1 MNKILSKSFVDYPGS
16 TGEYF
21 LDCMIYY
28 KRKIETRIK
37 NSIYFVKTYPT
48 LVGTYASVTRKK
60 KKKNNSLIILIVI
73 YTMLYLGEK
82 RKYTKTKKLVLAT
95 LKDKKRKRIIELIK
109 EVNKMKKSQT
119 NIERVKTLPK
129 GLINEDIRTMNDK
142 LENLDQDIEELKK
155 KIKNK

>member
-1 MNKILSKSFVDYPGS
+1 
-16 TGEYF
+16 
-21 LDCMIYY
+21 
-28 KRKIETRIK
+28 
-37 NSIYFVKTYPT
+37 
-48 LVGTYASVTRKK
+48 
-60 KKKNNSLIILIVI
+60 
-73 YTMLYLGEK
+73 MLYLGEK

-142 LENLDQDIEELKK
+142 LENLDQDIEELTK
-155 KIKNK
+155 KIQNELKN